1 MTRNRRA
8 VLDGLGRM
16 LDAAGLEE
24 LFTGPDDDALFVF
37 DLLVESARG
46 RSSSYYWE
54 ICRTARRRGVTPEY
68 VVDRAAVMLA
78 AIDERRRTDLYRIIG
93 VPPLASV
100 DVIRQRYL
108 DVAKQSHPDI
118 GGDGVR
124 FRQVKES
131 YEILR
136 DGERRAEYERFWL
149 RAIGPIDRVLP
160 AEDRMLPES
169 VRVRVQPAAMPSAVV
184 VEDRAAESAAPPEP
198 APPPESVAPPEPARS
213 PESDVIHAAA
223 HLFATRAALDRR
235 LDAVVGNGGGGL
247 SAVIGRLEAAVGS
260 VSREE
265 IERWRAELGRATED
279 LEALRAELAQV
290 ADLKRRLNV

>member
-37 DLLVESARG
+37 DLLTESARG

-68 VVDRAAVMLA
+68 VVDRAAVLLA
-78 AIDERRRTDLYRIIG
+78 AIDERRRTDLYRIVG
-93 VPPLASV
+93 VPPLSSAE
-100 DVIRQRYL
+100 VIRQRYL
-108 DVAKQSHPDI
+108 DVAKQSHPDT

-136 DGERRAEYERFWL
+136 DTDRRAEYERFWL

-160 AEDRMLPES
+160 AEDRMVPES

-184 VEDRAAESAAPPEP
+184 VEERVPEP
-198 APPPESVAPPEPARS
+198 EPIVANETPAMPIPPGSVESGVM
-213 PESDVIHAAA
+213 HAAA
-223 HLFATRAALDRR
+223 RLFAERAALDRR
-235 LDAVVGNGGGGL
+235 FDAAAGTTAGGL
-247 SAVIGRLEAAVGS
+247 SAVIGRLESAIGLVT
-260 VSREE
+260 REE
-265 IERWRAELGRATED
+265 LERWRAELARATED
-279 LEALRAELAQV
+279 LEGLRAELA
-290 ADLKRRLNV
+290 AISDLKRQLGV

>member
-24 LFTGPDDDALFVF
+24 LFTGPDDDALFVY
-37 DLLVESARG
+37 DLLTEAARA

-68 VVDRAAVMLA
+68 VVDRAAVLLA
-78 AIDERRRTDLYRIIG
+78 AIDERRRTDLYRVIG
-93 VPPLASV
+93 VPPLSSAE
-100 DVIRQRYL
+100 VIRQRYL
-108 DVAKQSHPDI
+108 DVAKQSHPDT
-118 GGDGVR
+118 GGDGIR

-136 DGERRAEYERFWL
+136 DAERRAEYERFWL

-169 VRVRVQPAAMPSAVV
+169 VRVRVQPAVVPSVVV
-184 VEDRAAESAAPPEP
+184 VEERVPEPEPVAAPEASAMPEP
-198 APPPESVAPPEPARS
+198 PVSRD
-213 PESDVIHAAA
+213 SDVVHAAA
-223 HLFATRAALDRR
+223 RLFAARSALDRR
-235 LDAVVGNGGGGL
+235 FDSAVGTTGGGL
-247 SAVIGRLEAAVGS
+247 SAAIGRLESAIGLVT
-260 VSREE
+260 REE
-265 IERWRAELGRATED
+265 LERWRAELSRATED
-279 LEALRAELAQV
+279 LEALRTELA
-290 ADLKRRLNV
+290 AIGDLKRQLGV

>member
-37 DLLVESARG
+37 DLLTESARG

-68 VVDRAAVMLA
+68 VVDRAAVLLA

-93 VPPLASV
+93 VPPLSSAE
-100 DVIRQRYL
+100 VIRQRYL
-108 DVAKQSHPDI
+108 DVAKESHPDT
-118 GGDGVR
+118 GGDGIR

-136 DGERRAEYERFWL
+136 DADRRAEYERFWL

-184 VEDRAAESAAPPEP
+184 VEERVPEP
-198 APPPESVAPPEPARS
+198 EPVAEPESVAAPS
-213 PESDVIHAAA
+213 VSVESDVMHAAA
-223 HLFATRAALDRR
+223 RLFAQREALDRR
-235 LDAVVGNGGGGL
+235 FDTAVGTSGGGL
-247 SAVIGRLEAAVGS
+247 SAVIGRLESAIGLVT
-260 VSREE
+260 REE
-265 IERWRAELGRATED
+265 LERWRAELARATDD
-279 LEALRAELAQV
+279 LEGLRAELA
-290 ADLKRRLNV
+290 AIGDLKRQLGV

>member
-1 MTRNRRA
+1 PETPVRVMTRNRRA

-24 LFTGPDDDALFVF
+24 LFTGPDDDALFVY
-37 DLLVESARG
+37 DLLTETSRA

-68 VVDRAAVMLA
+68 VVVRAAVLLA

-93 VPPLASV
+93 VPPLSSA

-136 DGERRAEYERFWL
+136 DAERRAEYERF
-149 RAIGPIDRVLP
+149 
-160 AEDRMLPES
+160 
-169 VRVRVQPAAMPSAVV
+169 
-184 VEDRAAESAAPPEP
+184 
-198 APPPESVAPPEPARS
+198 
-213 PESDVIHAAA
+213 
-223 HLFATRAALDRR
+223 
-235 LDAVVGNGGGGL
+235 
-247 SAVIGRLEAAVGS
+247 
-260 VSREE
+260 
-265 IERWRAELGRATED
+265 
-279 LEALRAELAQV
+279 
-290 ADLKRRLNV
+290 

>member
-37 DLLVESARG
+37 DLLTEAARA

-68 VVDRAAVMLA
+68 VVDRAAVLLA

-93 VPPLASV
+93 VAPLSSA

-136 DGERRAEYERFWL
+136 DAERRAEYERFWL

-169 VRVRVQPAAMPSAVV
+169 VRVRVQPAVMPSVVV
-184 VEDRAAESAAPPEP
+184 VEERVPEP
-198 APPPESVAPPEPARS
+198 EPVATPTQEPVVS
-213 PESDVIHAAA
+213 HDSDVMHAAA
-223 HLFATRAALDRR
+223 RLFAERSALDRR
-235 LDAVVGNGGGGL
+235 FDAAAGTTGGGL
-247 SAVIGRLEAAVGS
+247 SAVIGRLEHAIALVT
-260 VSREE
+260 REE
-265 IERWRAELGRATED
+265 LENWRAELSRATED
-279 LEALRAELAQV
+279 LEGLRTELAQI
-290 ADLKRRLNV
+290 ADLKRQLGV